1 MFRLHTLC
9 ENTQCVVHHGVE
21 NSIMFTDEFEARTQY
36 HHGKVSSTQ
45 QSLVDATQHDLD
57 KLCMESIQVS

>member
-1 MFRLHTLC
+1 
-9 ENTQCVVHHGVE
+9 
-21 NSIMFTDEFEARTQY
+21 MFTDEWDAKTQY
-36 HHGKVSSTQ
+36 RQGKVPSTQ